1 MKGKE
6 MEKPSGIFKTE
17 KGIKII
23 FAAGIALIIIIFLFS
38 MSYSGSKTEE
48 TASDSAAAVLS
59 KKAEID
65 EYERRL
71 EERLAEI
78 IGSIEGTGEV
88 HIMITLERTEENVY
102 SGRETS
108 VAATITPTVR
118 GALVICEGSE
128 NVIIRQK
135 VTDAVC
141 KVLGISAARVCVTY

>member
-1 MKGKE
+1 MKGTK
-6 MEKPSGIFKTE
+6 MEKPPGIFKTE
-17 KGIKII
+17 KGTKII

-38 MSYSGSKTEE
+38 LSGSSKTGG
-48 TASDSAAAVLS
+48 SADDAAVPS
-59 KKAEID
+59 KMAKTAEID
-65 EYERRL
+65 EYEQHL

-78 IGSIEGTGEV
+78 IGNIEGTGEV

-108 VAATITPTVR
+108 ATITPTVR
-118 GALVICEGSE
+118 GALVICQGCE

>member
-1 MKGKE
+1 

-17 KGIKII
+17 KGTKII
-23 FAAGIALIIIIFLFS
+23 FAAGIALIVIIFLFS
-38 MSYSGSKTEE
+38 L
-48 TASDSAAAVLS
+48 SDSGGKTDDPAANSAVLS
-59 KKAEID
+59 KTAEID
-65 EYERRL
+65 EYEQRL

-78 IGSIEGTGEV
+78 IGNIEGTGEV

-102 SGRETS
+102 SDRETS

-118 GALVICEGSE
+118 GALVICEGSD
-128 NVIIRQK
+128 NVMVRQK

>member
-1 MKGKE
+1 MQ
-6 MEKPSGIFKTE
+6 KPSGIFKTE
-17 KGIKII
+17 KGTKII
-23 FAAGIALIIIIFLFS
+23 FAGGIALIIIIFLFS
-38 MSYSGSKTEE
+38 LSDSGSKTNVP
-48 TASDSAAAVLS
+48 AADPAILS
-59 KKAEID
+59 EID
-65 EYERRL
+65 EYEQRL

-88 HIMITLERTEENVY
+88 RIMVTLERTEESVY
-102 SGRETS
+102 SDRETS

-128 NVIIRQK
+128 NVIVRQK

>member
-1 MKGKE
+1 
-6 MEKPSGIFKTE
+6 MEKPPGIFKTE
-17 KGIKII
+17 KGTKII
-23 FAAGIALIIIIFLFS
+23 FAAGIALIVIIFLFS
-38 MSYSGSKTEE
+38 LSGSSKTKES
-48 TASDSAAAVLS
+48 ASDNSAIS
-59 KKAEID
+59 RTAEID
-65 EYERRL
+65 EYQQHL

-78 IGSIEGTGEV
+78 IGNIEGTGEV

-108 VAATITPTVR
+108 ATITPTVR

-128 NVIIRQK
+128 NVIVRQK

>member
-1 MKGKE
+1 
-6 MEKPSGIFKTE
+6 MEKPAGIFKTE
-17 KGIKII
+17 KGTKII
-23 FAAGIALIIIIFLFS
+23 FAAGIALIVIIFLFS
-38 MSYSGSKTEE
+38 LDHSGSKTEE
-48 TASDSAAAVLS
+48 TASDAAVLS
-59 KKAEID
+59 EID

-88 HIMITLERTEENVY
+88 RIMITLERTEESVY
-102 SGRETS
+102 SDRETS
-108 VAATITPTVR
+108 VAATITPTIR

-128 NVIIRQK
+128 NVIVRQR

>member
-1 MKGKE
+1 
-6 MEKPSGIFKTE
+6 MEKPPGIFKTE
-17 KGIKII
+17 KGTKII

-38 MSYSGSKTEE
+38 LSGGSKDKE
-48 TASDSAAAVLS
+48 SDTAVLS
-59 KKAEID
+59 KMTKTAEID
-65 EYERRL
+65 EYEQHL

-78 IGSIEGTGEV
+78 IGTIEGTGQV
-88 HIMITLERTEENVY
+88 RIMITLERTEENVY

-108 VAATITPTVR
+108 ATITPTIR

-128 NVIIRQK
+128 NVIVRQK

>member
-1 MKGKE
+1 

-17 KGIKII
+17 KGTKII
-23 FAAGIALIIIIFLFS
+23 FAAGIALIVIIFLFS
-38 MSYSGSKTEE
+38 L
-48 TASDSAAAVLS
+48 SDSGGKTDDPAADPAVLS
-59 KKAEID
+59 KTAEID
-65 EYERRL
+65 EYEQRL

-78 IGSIEGTGEV
+78 IGNIEGTGEV

-102 SGRETS
+102 SDRKTS

-141 KVLGISAARVCVTY
+141 KVLGISAARVCVTN

>member
-1 MKGKE
+1 
-6 MEKPSGIFKTE
+6 MEKPPGIFKTE
-17 KGIKII
+17 KGTKII

-38 MSYSGSKTEE
+38 LSGSSKTKEP
-48 TASDSAAAVLS
+48 ASDNSVIS
-59 KKAEID
+59 KTAEID
-65 EYERRL
+65 EYEQHI

-78 IGSIEGTGEV
+78 IGNIEGTGEV

-108 VAATITPTVR
+108 ATITPTVR
-118 GALVICEGSE
+118 GALVICQGCE

>member
-1 MKGKE
+1 

-17 KGIKII
+17 KGTKII
-23 FAAGIALIIIIFLFS
+23 FAVGIALIIIIFLFS
-38 MSYSGSKTEE
+38 LSYSGSKNSEP
-48 TASDSAAAVLS
+48 AADAAVLS
-59 KKAEID
+59 EID
-65 EYERRL
+65 EYEQRL

-78 IGSIEGTGEV
+78 IGTIEGTGEV

-102 SGRETS
+102 SDRETS
-108 VAATITPTVR
+108 VKATITPTIR

-128 NVIIRQK
+128 NVIVRQK

>member
-1 MKGKE
+1 
-6 MEKPSGIFKTE
+6 MEKPAGIFKTE
-17 KGIKII
+17 KGTKII

-38 MSYSGSKTEE
+38 LDHSGGKTEE
-48 TASDSAAAVLS
+48 TASDAAVLS
-59 KKAEID
+59 KTAEID

-71 EERLAEI
+71 EERLAEV

-88 HIMITLERTEENVY
+88 RIMITLERTEESVY

-108 VAATITPTVR
+108 AAATITPTIR

-128 NVIIRQK
+128 NVIVRQK

>member
-1 MKGKE
+1 

-17 KGIKII
+17 KGTKII
-23 FAAGIALIIIIFLFS
+23 FAGGIALIIIIFLFS
-38 MSYSGSKTEE
+38 LDHGGSKTKEP
-48 TASDSAAAVLS
+48 APDPAVLS
-59 KKAEID
+59 KTAEID
-65 EYERRL
+65 EYEQRL

-78 IGSIEGTGEV
+78 IEAIEGTGKV

-102 SGRETS
+102 SDRETS
-108 VAATITPTVR
+108 VAATITPKIR

>member
-1 MKGKE
+1 

-17 KGIKII
+17 KGTKII
-23 FAAGIALIIIIFLFS
+23 FAGGIALIVIIFLFS
-38 MSYSGSKTEE
+38 LDHSGSK
-48 TASDSAAAVLS
+48 SAQPAADPAVLS
-59 KKAEID
+59 EID
-65 EYERRL
+65 EYEQRL

-88 HIMITLERTEENVY
+88 HIMVTLERTEESVY

-128 NVIIRQK
+128 NVIVRQK

>member
-1 MKGKE
+1 

-17 KGIKII
+17 KGTKII
-23 FAAGIALIIIIFLFS
+23 FAGGIALIIIIFLFS
-38 MSYSGSKTEE
+38 LDHGGSKTEE
-48 TASDSAAAVLS
+48 PADHPAVLS
-59 KKAEID
+59 EID
-65 EYERRL
+65 EYEQRL

-78 IGSIEGTGEV
+78 IKAIEGTGEV

>member
-1 MKGKE
+1 
-6 MEKPSGIFKTE
+6 MEKPPGIFKTE
-17 KGIKII
+17 KGTKII
-23 FAAGIALIIIIFLFS
+23 FAAGIVLIVIIFLFS
-38 MSYSGSKTEE
+38 LSGSSKTKEP
-48 TASDSAAAVLS
+48 ASDNSVIS
-59 KKAEID
+59 KTAEID
-65 EYERRL
+65 EYEQHL

-78 IGSIEGTGEV
+78 IGNIEGTGEV

-108 VAATITPTVR
+108 ATITPTIR
-118 GALVICEGSE
+118 GALVICQGCE

>member
-1 MKGKE
+1 

-17 KGIKII
+17 KGTKII
-23 FAAGIALIIIIFLFS
+23 FAGGIALIIIIFRFS
-38 MSYSGSKTEE
+38 LDHSGGRSAEP
-48 TASDSAAAVLS
+48 TADPAVLS
-59 KKAEID
+59 EID

-78 IGSIEGTGEV
+78 IGAIEGTGKV
-88 HIMITLERTEENVY
+88 HIMITLERTEENVF
-102 SGRETS
+102 SDRETS
-108 VAATITPTVR
+108 VAATITPTIR

-128 NVIIRQK
+128 NVIVRQK

>member
-1 MKGKE
+1 

-17 KGIKII
+17 KGTKII

-38 MSYSGSKTEE
+38 LTDSGSK
-48 TASDSAAAVLS
+48 SAEPAADAAVLS
-59 KKAEID
+59 EID
-65 EYERRL
+65 EYEQRL

-78 IGSIEGTGEV
+78 IGTIEGTGEV
-88 HIMITLERTEENVY
+88 HIMITLERTEENLY
-102 SGRETS
+102 SDRETS
-108 VAATITPTVR
+108 VTATITPTIR

-128 NVIIRQK
+128 NVIVRQK